1 MCKVKNEKDYKVKNI
16 KDYIALFFIFAIAP
30 SCSEMGAENDL
41 RRTLGLDTTAMPTK
55 VERFNP
61 GAPQQSGFNPFRP
74 IETTY
79 DEYED
84 NYQQEASQ
92 EESASASA
100 SDPHALDNDRTFTGS
115 SANNKPTLSRE
126 EQFKQATALVQKGD
140 PSGANMMQKLADQ
153 GYIPA
158 QYNLAVMYLTGQGIK
173 KNQNQGVAYLRKAA
187 DNGHVKAA
195 STIGAMYLQGKGV
208 SRNPSQAR
216 RYLTKAAQKGDAQS
230 MLYLSL
236 MYNRG
241 DGVAQ
246 DPVQSYQWLLSL
258 PSSSQTPQL
267 QTKLNEF
274 KQKLSAADQAKAESA
289 AKAFKSRY
297 NIR

>member
-1 MCKVKNEKDYKVKNI
+1 MCKVKNIKN
-16 KDYIALFFIFAIAP
+16 YITLFFIFTIAP
-30 SCSEMGAENDL
+30 SCSEMGAQNEF
-41 RRTLGLDTTAMPTK
+41 RQTIGLSTTAMPTK

-61 GAPQQSGFNPFRP
+61 GSPQQSGFNPFRP

-79 DEYED
+79 DEYEET
-84 NYQQEASQ
+84 YTETATATEEA
-92 EESASASA
+92 ESVSA
-100 SDPHALDNDRTFTGS
+100 SDAHALDNDRTFT
-115 SANNKPTLSRE
+115 SASPQPTLSRE
-126 EQFKQATALVQKGD
+126 AQFKQATALVQKGD
-140 PSGANMMQKLADQ
+140 ASGANMMKKLADQ

-158 QYNLAVMYLTGQGIK
+158 QYNLAVMYLTGQAIK

-241 DGVAQ
+241 DGVTP
-246 DPVQSYQWLLSL
+246 DPVQAYQWLLSL

-274 KQKLSAADQAKAESA
+274 KQKLPAADQMRAEKA
-289 AKAFKSRY
+289 AKAFQSRY